1 MRESP
6 LTRCYYSILHYACR
20 GCNLGVI
27 KYLLTSHASLV
38 SLETVND
45 QDQDKLPIHLLCQ
58 AGKEGKG
65 GVDCES
71 PEYIETIWLMLLTN
85 PEIVTS
91 TLPTSVAPGML
102 QSLSITS

>member
-71 PEYIETIWLMLLTN
+71 PEYIETIWLMLLAN